1 MLHKKGMNSMMN
13 ISMILDEK
21 KAIENRL
28 SKLVHGTIQIREENN
43 NRYIYLYKREAGK
56 LKSQYIGEYSNELYN
71 LIVENNIL
79 AKDLKRR
86 LKSINKEL
94 KTLNY
99 VETELDDKVEINI
112 ALAKRNMVD
121 SIYKQSVLEG
131 IVTTFSDAETLINE
145 GVVHN
150 MKADDVIKTLNLKHA
165 WQFILD
171 KDVLQ
176 YATNYAILCQ
186 INYFVEEGLSTLNGR
201 IRRLPIEIGGSTYIP
216 SLPIEDII
224 KEELKDLLNNTKT
237 VDNAIELILFV
248 MKKQIFT
255 DGNKRTAI
263 IFGNHYLI
271 QNGLGLIIVPAEL
284 VSEYKKLLIQYY
296 EDKDLFPIKQFLK
309 EKCWKEIV
317 L

>member
-1 MLHKKGMNSMMN
+1 MMN
-13 ISMILDEK
+13 ISMILNEK

-28 SKLVHGTIQIREENN
+28 SKLVYGTIQLREENN
-43 NRYIYLYKREAGK
+43 NRYIYLYKRESGK
-56 LKSQYIGEYSNELYN
+56 LKSQYVGEYSNELHN
-71 LIVENNIL
+71 LLMENNFL
-79 AKDLKRR
+79 AKDLNKR

-94 KTLNY
+94 KALNY
-99 VETELDDKVEINI
+99 IETELNEKVEQNI

-121 SIYKQSVLEG
+121 SIYKQSILEG
-131 IVTTFSDAETLINE
+131 IATTFSDTETLVNE
-145 GVVHN
+145 GIVHN
-150 MKADDVIKTLNLKHA
+150 MKADDVTKTLNLKHA
-165 WQFILD
+165 WEFILD

-186 INYFVEEGLSTLNGR
+186 INYFVEEGLSPLNGR
-201 IRRLPIEIGGSTYIP
+201 IRRLPVEIGGSTYVP
-216 SLPIEDII
+216 PLPIENSI
-224 KEELKDLLNNTKT
+224 KEQLSDLLAKEKS

-271 QNGLGLIIVPAEL
+271 QNGLGLIVVPAEL

-296 EDKDLFPIKQFLK
+296 EGKDLVSIKKILK
-309 EKCWKEIV
+309 DKCWKPII